1 MSLIRMTTMNSF
13 ISEIEIMPVRPH
25 GGLVAFASFVLCGTI
40 YCSSVGI
47 MTRLDGSYRLT
58 FPTKKVGLNSFGIFY
73 PIDRYVGQEIEE
85 AVISKYEDVMRA
97 SDDRYC
103 DSPSELPQFQ
113 D

>member
-1 MSLIRMTTMNSF
+1 MQVKT
-13 ISEIEIMPVRPH
+13 H
-25 GGLVAFASFVLCGTI
+25 GGLVAFASFVLYGTI